1 MRFEGQAGV
10 SVWIAGI
17 FICLL
22 VVSSTMAIV
31 RSIPASYA
39 NTSDEGTPSNGGATS
54 RGSDD
59 AHANSSQ
66 TNSTVAQDTI
76 RGRIRASCAE
86 CGVIESMRQIERFD
100 DVGKRNTVIA
110 AVEEEVAGRE
120 PDRAIGRAIGA
131 KSRSITLYEFTVR
144 FRDGSNKVFNDTSPR
159 AWPLSSRVIVISG
172 PNDSNN

>member
-1 MRFEGQAGV
+1 MRSVRYRTDAASSQGHAWIAFYLRRDDCPRSGRCIARWACRERSRHRTAKGNWMRMRFEGQAGV

-76 RGRIRASCAE
+76 
-86 CGVIESMRQIERFD
+86 
-100 DVGKRNTVIA
+100 
-110 AVEEEVAGRE
+110 
-120 PDRAIGRAIGA
+120 
-131 KSRSITLYEFTVR
+131 
-144 FRDGSNKVFNDTSPR
+144 
-159 AWPLSSRVIVISG
+159 
-172 PNDSNN
+172 